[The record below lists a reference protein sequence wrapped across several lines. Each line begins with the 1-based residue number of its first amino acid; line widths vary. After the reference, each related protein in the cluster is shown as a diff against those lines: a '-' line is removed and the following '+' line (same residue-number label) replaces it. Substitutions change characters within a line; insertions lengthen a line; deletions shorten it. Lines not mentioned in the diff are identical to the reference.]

1 MHLEPAGW
9 RLRCRAVGRKVDF
22 RTGLFRIDLAAAAAK
37 EHLAG
42 WQDAQRERRKGG
54 GSLAELAAVYL
65 ATPKR
70 TAAGPARDNVS
81 RLRSVCRVATGR
93 ELDAVTCREVGP
105 ELWERYQ
112 RARFAE
118 FGRAFDLTTR
128 YRENVA
134 INAAVRAARCL
145 FIPAMLSHYRRAGL
159 DVPASAGDAV
169 MLPEPYVPP
178 ADADDGAIVAAW
190 RALPAGSALWLTI
203 GLARFAGL
211 RREEISACRK
221 SWIVDGCIVLRDRPE
236 ESWWTKTGKPYR
248 AQITDPT
255 LAAYLA
261 AAETDRI
268 VPDPPGGEDR
278 GRWFDR
284 APQQWLRPF
293 MPGARKPLHRLR
305 GLYADELARLTADA
319 VAARLAGVRAA
330 SESLGHTTTATTERH
345 YLSGEVSRIP

>member
-1 MHLEPAGW
+1 MHLEPSGW
-9 RLRCRAVGRKVDF
+9 RLRCRAAGRKVDF
-22 RTGLFRIDLAAAAAK
+22 RTGLHRIDLATAAAK
-37 EHLAG
+37 EHLTG
-42 WQDAQRERRKGG
+42 WQEGETARKRGG
-54 GSLAELAAVYL
+54 GSLEALAAVYL
-65 ATPKR
+65 DTPKR

-81 RLRSVCRVATGR
+81 RLRSVCRIATGR

-118 FGRAFDLTTR
+118 LCREFDLTTR

-145 FIPAMLSHYRRAGL
+145 FIASMLPHYRRAGL
-159 DVPASAGDAV
+159 DVPARAGDAV

-178 ADADDGAIVAAW
+178 ADADDVAIAAAW

-248 AQITDPT
+248 AQITDPD

-261 AAETDRI
+261 SADGDRI

-278 GRWFDR
+278 GRWFER
-284 APQQWLRPF
+284 VPQAWLRPF

-319 VAARLAGVRAA
+319 VAARLAGVKAA
-330 SESLGHTTTATTERH
+330 QQALGHTTMATTERH
-345 YLSGEVSRIP
+345 YLSE